1 MERLF
6 CYRHYS
12 KNNKEMGMHDPWL
25 PGGLRKLAKGNKYL
39 NKVHH
44 SVTGIVVEICLGFSG
59 VTKDGVIDQIRE

>member
-1 MERLF
+1 
-6 CYRHYS
+6 
-12 KNNKEMGMHDPWL
+12 MHDPWL